1 MQVPGARAP
10 GATGKF
16 DTFCTKW
23 SAGGVRFAIG
33 TSDCNVHVFRPRAD
47 GGAAPAWVATLRGHR
62 HDVTSL
68 SWAAAGDRILSGS
81 VDGTARLWSLKG
93 EMVGRALASSS
104 DGPPPERWS
113 STQLGRPPEEGVAVP
128 IVGQVAWTCDDK
140 MVVAARTD
148 ATIGVWDGRS
158 GRPLHTLA
166 AYGTPGASALAH
178 QDRIY
183 VLDCHPTLPHVAVSA
198 SYDGTALLWDLGN
211 GVATDALSNIPLGDG
226 ECEFVD
232 GRWSPGGDAIV
243 LTDSSGRLHLH
254 GLALGAASA
263 ADVNRDGTRVGGATA
278 LAAGGGGAAA
288 APYDQFFATDH
299 EPLAPFDTAEAEA
312 ARPRA
317 PICDQA
323 ISVAYPQPVQAAA
336 AAAAAIAAARVPS
349 RGEFEAAAARPRRR
363 PSMRPTRSDSPLRRC
378 LAGGA
383 AAAAAAG
390 RVLAGGVARGGG
402 GGGGGSSRRRPVLRR
417 RRPIVGG
424 VGAALRDHLAAT
436 VGAES
441 DSDDDDDGDEYDAAR
456 AQLDEEEE
464 DDDDDEL
471 LDDDRFDDGFIDDG
485 DSDDDGGGGGGGAAG
500 RRSQRLREREQRR
513 ARAEGGGDG
522 RASRRLTRAAR
533 GAEGGGRRLGGG
545 SRRSRRGA
553 GDDLPDSDEDE
564 YGEMGETLRRGR
576 AHAAVRG
583 GGGGGGA
590 RRSARR
596 RRAPRRRRSGG
607 RAL

>member
-1 MQVPGARAP
+1 MGELDVHAAGGLLASASNDGTSRVWAIGGASTPPCVAAFACRVEGDTDPEAQVTAATWRPAAGAHAPPQLLSVSNTGHVFLHTAPPAADDAASAAAAPAVAPPPADQAAGWELAERVVQVPGARAP

-211 GVATDALSNIPLGDG
+211 GVATDALANIPLGDG

-323 ISVAYPQPVQAAA
+323 ISATYPQPV
-336 AAAAAIAAARVPS
+336 PPPPPP
-349 RGEFEAAAARPRRR
+349 PR
-363 PSMRPTRSDSPLRRC
+363 SPPPAC
-378 LAGGA
+378 
-383 AAAAAAG
+383 
-390 RVLAGGVARGGG
+390 
-402 GGGGGSSRRRPVLRR
+402 
-417 RRPIVGG
+417 
-424 VGAALRDHLAAT
+424 
-436 VGAES
+436 
-441 DSDDDDDGDEYDAAR
+441 
-456 AQLDEEEE
+456 
-464 DDDDDEL
+464 
-471 LDDDRFDDGFIDDG
+471 
-485 DSDDDGGGGGGGAAG
+485 
-500 RRSQRLREREQRR
+500 RR
-513 ARAEGGGDG
+513 AG
-522 RASRRLTRAAR
+522 
-533 GAEGGGRRLGGG
+533 
-545 SRRSRRGA
+545 
-553 GDDLPDSDEDE
+553 
-564 YGEMGETLRRGR
+564 
-576 AHAAVRG
+576 VR
-583 GGGGGGA
+583 GGGGA
-590 RRSARR
+590 RRG
-596 RRAPRRRRSGG
+596 GG
-607 RAL
+607 RQ